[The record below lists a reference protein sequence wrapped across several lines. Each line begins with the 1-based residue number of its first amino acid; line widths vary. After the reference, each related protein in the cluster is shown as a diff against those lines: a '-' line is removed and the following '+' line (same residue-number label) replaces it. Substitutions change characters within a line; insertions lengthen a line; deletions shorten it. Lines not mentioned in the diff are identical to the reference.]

1 MRWQEMLKEMF
12 MGQLFCVQVLFC
24 KGKAWYTED
33 GKSEF
38 MKSEALILLCGM
50 NWESAVEPQSLF

>member
-1 MRWQEMLKEMF
+1 MLKEMF
-12 MGQLFCVQVLFC
+12 MGWLFCVQVLFC